1 MPERRGLSFFL
12 PMLALAG
19 LMLLGALC
27 FVPFLR
33 CPDFRHSEEIR
44 RYSVRFPP
52 CPDCRDGRISLKGL
66 WDRHRNAVP
75 ITYGK

>member
-1 MPERRGLSFFL
+1 MPERRERSFFL

-19 LMLLGALC
+19 LMLLGAVL

-44 RYSVRFPP
+44 KYSVRFPP
-52 CPDCRDGRISLKGL
+52 CSDCRAGHISLKGL
-66 WDRHRNAVP
+66 WDRHRSTAH